1 MCGNINHRICRKPA
15 SSMEY
20 EYINTPNICNPP
32 PHHYKIDHHPNS
44 ICLILNPTLMD
55 SMPSLSP
62 SKAIPS

>member
-20 EYINTPNICNPP
+20 EYINKPNIYNPP
-32 PHHYKIDHHPNS
+32 PHHYKIDLHPNS
-44 ICLILNPTLMD
+44 IFLILNPISRD
-55 SMPSLSP
+55 STIVLSP